1 MKRFFGL
8 TEELRNEGAGSGGY
22 QDQIDLLRNRV
33 KLLTGKDKLLV
44 TMYIDNGNSFRQ
56 MAQLVGVNEGTIAR
70 RIHKLVKRLID
81 NEYALCLQNRD
92 RFNAGQMSIA
102 KDHFL
107 TGLSL
112 RKIAIRRRVSCY
124 KIRQSIREMRWEIQK
139 AEDRKQKG
147 EER

>member
-8 TEELRNEGAGSGGY
+8 AEKLRNEGAGSSGY

-44 TMYIDNGNSFRQ
+44 TMYLDNGNSFRQ

-70 RIHKLVKRLID
+70 KIRKLVKRLID
-81 NEYALCLQNRD
+81 NEYALCLQNRA
-92 RFNAGQMSIA
+92 RFNAGQLSIA

-107 TGLSL
+107 TGLSI
-112 RKIAIRRRVSCY
+112 RKIALRRKVSY
-124 KIRQSIREMRWEIQK
+124 YRIRQSIREMRWEIQQ
-139 AEDRKQKG
+139 AEVRS
-147 EER
+147 